1 MAVNIK
7 RETIRLRNGDEAILN
22 TTEIYP
28 GTYETML
35 SSPDYGREYVVF
47 KSTSKE
53 QALLDFRRIK
63 RRYNVAPL
71 TGKYLQLSEDLKCA
85 AIVAKEVAEGS
96 DDDGTCNFDA
106 AVLYLKGWNE
116 EKVKQAA
123 NAAGVGCSTW
133 TMFRTKHYVFSP
145 SVRAQANAR
154 TKAAEAMMNVLAEKG
169 YDASMY
175 YQMD

>member
-1 MAVNIK
+1 MSVNIK
-7 RETIRLRNGDEAILN
+7 KETIRLRNGDDAILN
-22 TTEIYP
+22 TTEVYP
-28 GTYETML
+28 GRYETML
-35 SSPDYGREYVVF
+35 SSPDYGREYVVIV
-47 KSTSKE
+47 STSKE

-63 RRYNVAPL
+63 RRYNVTPL
-71 TGKYLQLSEDLKCA
+71 SGKYLQLSEDLKCA
-85 AIVAKEVAEGS
+85 ALVAKEVAEKT
-96 DDDGTCNFDA
+96 DDGGTCNFDA

-133 TMFRTKHYVFSP
+133 TLFGVKQYVFSP

-154 TKAAEAMMNVLAEKG
+154 TEAAEAMKDVLAEKG
-169 YDASMY
+169 YEASMY